1 MIGSVVGNKDM
12 IDGDGVVLL
21 ARLVEM
27 SRLLSELPSK
37 SSFYRATVSSHHP
50 ASCKIH
56 INYIGRAL
64 DRAQFSAVH
73 VSEQTC
79 LFWTVSRLT
88 SKMLL
93 ISHQLVSKH
102 TIKMWI
108 IAYTAPSG
116 HYSITFFGEIGA

>member
-50 ASCKIH
+50 LVKSILITSDERLTEHNFLLCM
-56 INYIGRAL
+56 
-64 DRAQFSAVH
+64 
-73 VSEQTC
+73 C
-79 LFWTVSRLT
+79 LSRL
-88 SKMLL
+88 
-93 ISHQLVSKH
+93 V
-102 TIKMWI
+102 
-108 IAYTAPSG
+108 Y
-116 HYSITFFGEIGA
+116 FGLFPG